1 MNLPS
6 IYPARP
12 RLKLGRIFVTPAAL
26 AVLQATDVSIFDLLL
41 RHLRG
46 DWGDVSESD
55 RRQNELSVTA
65 GLRVL
70 SSYML
75 PNGRTVWPITEW
87 DRSATTILLPD
98 DY

>member
-6 IYPARP
+6 IHHARP

-46 DWGDVSESD
+46 DWGDISETD
-55 RRQNELSVTA
+55 RQQNELSLTA
-65 GLRVL
+65 GLRIL
-70 SSYML
+70 SSYPL
-75 PNGRTVWPITEW
+75 RSDCKVWVITEW
-87 DRSATTILLPD
+87 DRSATTVLLPG